1 MLLTSAFCVL
11 TFDFPPSSGRR
22 PRTFTVWVKARWP
35 AVSRSPNVHAK
46 RIVVSRFVA
55 HVRRSN
61 AQPTLAAFECCLGH
75 DAMRDIKKRPAGV
88 EPACP
93 VWKTGASV
101 RSATGA
107 LSCSKNRAS
116 YGGRNRTC
124 ELALNRRPPDT
135 NTGNPA
141 ISVVVR
147 RKFAT
152 NGDSVG
158 VVGFEPTIS
167 GTRNRRIPK
176 LSHTPKCSRSASPF
190 AARTSKERLAGIE
203 PALSPWHSDRL
214 PLHHRRSIDVPNCQ
228 RSSNKRTT
236 NIELRTEQS
245 TEWDSN
251 PRCRITGAESSPL
264 DHQCKCR
271 MTDC

>member
-1 MLLTSAFCVL
+1 MSPTSGEA
-11 TFDFPPSSGRR
+11 TRSRHSRR
-22 PRTFTVWVKARWP
+22 LIF
-35 AVSRSPNVHAK
+35 
-46 RIVVSRFVA
+46 
-55 HVRRSN
+55 
-61 AQPTLAAFECCLGH
+61 
-75 DAMRDIKKRPAGV
+75 
-88 EPACP
+88 
-93 VWKTGASV
+93 ASV
-101 RSATGA
+101 TTRCATLKSARRESNPRVRLGRPVPHA
-107 LSCSKNRAS
+107 VRPQARFLRSKNRAS

-147 RKFAT
+147 RTFAT

-176 LSHTPKCSRSASPF
+176 LSHTPKCSRSASPC

-264 DHQCKCR
+264 DHQCKRR